1 MHAFHGCGA
10 QMDAEALFNR
20 RLWVR
25 AGVVTSVAAAV
36 VVCFISGPKSS
47 SALARA
53 AAVLVPQPFFAVLMA
68 CVSPGASKADLSS
81 PVLKRGMLYASAL
94 QAATATCSWMSFA
107 MAGHLN
113 PCGPISLV
121 PGLCMRLTFNA
132 VPILGMINARW
143 YQNTGVTYWPSYRFA
158 LISTGILQLARV
170 AARTHAV
177 RLAEAMAALGFSGL
191 LPVAAA
197 CQAHR
202 WFLPGQ
208 VSLATAIGFGF
219 VSLFLGLVMTPA
231 VRTRLA
237 VLSGSFGLP
246 AARVFHLNDGVLLQP
261 DTVGG
266 EMTDPA
272 AGDRSNACS
281 SGLAGKKTSL
291 WSGWSAGWSDYSDT
305 PTARLVRSL
314 GPAGSRLGDALPR
327 NFKTMQSAI
336 KAAKAR
342 FAEDEAR
349 KAIRRAEHHGKA
361 YGKLVWLLL
370 RRAQRRCPGGLLS
383 TIPRDALRIIVNAT
397 IVDETARL
405 EQLYSARLKT
415 GAPSYRG

>member
-1 MHAFHGCGA
+1 MN
-10 QMDAEALFNR
+10 AEALVNR

-25 AGVVTSVAAAV
+25 AGVATSVSAAV
-36 VVCFISGPKSS
+36 VVCFISAARFS
-47 SALARA
+47 SATSRA
-53 AAVLVPQPFFAVLMA
+53 AAVLVPQPFFAVLMS

-81 PVLKRGMLYASAL
+81 PVLKRAMLYASAV
-94 QAATATCSWMSFA
+94 QAAAATCSWMTFV
-107 MAGHLN
+107 MAGHPN
-113 PCGPISLV
+113 PCGPISLL

-158 LISTGILQLARV
+158 LISTGIMQLARV
-170 AARTHAV
+170 AARMQAV
-177 RLAEAMAALGFSGL
+177 RLAEAMTELGFPGL
-191 LPVAAA
+191 LPAAAA
-197 CQAHR
+197 CQAHP

-208 VSLATAIGFGF
+208 VSLATAICFGC
-219 VSLFLGLVMTPA
+219 VSLLLGLVMTPA

-246 AARVFHLNDGVLLQP
+246 AARVLHLNDGVLLQP
-261 DTVGG
+261 DTVVGG
-266 EMTDPA
+266 DTAPI
-272 AGDRSNACS
+272 AGDRSDGCS

-305 PTARLVRSL
+305 PKARLVRSL
-314 GPAGSRLGDALPR
+314 GPAGSRLGDVLPR
-327 NFKTMQSAI
+327 DFKTMQSAI

-342 FAEDEAR
+342 LAEDDAR
-349 KAIRRAEHHGKA
+349 KAMRRAEHHGKV

-370 RRAQRRCPGGLLS
+370 RRAQRRRPGDLLAL
-383 TIPRDALRIIVNAT
+383 IPRDALRIIVNAT

-405 EQLYSARLKT
+405 EQLYSARLKA